1 MYNPD
6 SPDNSLGFWLK
17 QAQHGFHTRMEEA
30 LRPLG
35 LTVSQYAVL
44 AQLAA
49 HPGLSNADLA
59 RLAFITAQS
68 MQGVLANLES
78 AGLVRRTADL
88 AHGRRQPASVTPEGA
103 SLLSQAHGLVGGLE
117 AKLVAAATPLARDEA
132 IALLARIRA
141 AFA

>member
-1 MYNPD
+1 MYNPG
-6 SPDNSLGFWLK
+6 SPENSVGFWLK
-17 QAQHGFHTRMEEA
+17 QAQHSFHSRMEEA

-59 RLAFITAQS
+59 RRAFITAQS

-78 AGLVRRTADL
+78 AGLVQRTADA

-103 SLLSQAHGLVGGLE
+103 TLLSAAHVLVGALE
-117 AKLVAAATPLARDEA
+117 AKLVAAAAPLASDEA
-132 IALLARIRA
+132 LALLARIRA
-141 AFA
+141 AFS